1 MDTTGP
7 ASKTCPMSTIHEKIA
22 NDLKDAMRAK
32 DQTAMTAL
40 RALKSA
46 LKYAAVEKL
55 GADAELGEADA
66 LAVVRKQLK
75 QRKDSVEQF
84 TAGNRPDLAEKEQAE
99 INLLERFLPAAM
111 TEAEIQQL
119 VETVIAELGATG
131 KQQMGQVMK
140 VLQER
145 AAGRADGKLLSQAVS
160 SRLS

>member
-1 MDTTGP
+1 
-7 ASKTCPMSTIHEKIA
+7 MSINDKIA

-32 DQTAMTAL
+32 DQGAMTAL

-55 GADAELGEADA
+55 GADGVLDDADA

-75 QRKDSVEQF
+75 QRRDSIEQF
-84 TAGNRPDLAEKEQAE
+84 TAGGRADLADKELAE
-99 INLLERFLPAAM
+99 VAILERYLPAGLS
-111 TEAEIQQL
+111 EAEVTAL
-119 VETVIAELGATG
+119 VDAVITELGATE
-131 KQQMGQVMK
+131 KKQMGQVMK

-160 SRLS
+160 AKLS

>member
-1 MDTTGP
+1 
-7 ASKTCPMSTIHEKIA
+7 MSTINEQIA

-55 GADAELGEADA
+55 GAEGELAEADA

-84 TAGNRPDLAEKEQAE
+84 TGGGRPDLAEKEQAE
-99 INLLERFLPAAM
+99 IAILERYLPAAM
-111 TEAEIQQL
+111 SEAEVGAL
-119 VETVIAELGATG
+119 VDAVIAELGVTG
-131 KQQMGQVMK
+131 KAQMGQVMK

-145 AAGRADGKLLSQAVS
+145 AAGRADGKVLSQAVGA
-160 SRLS
+160 RLK

>member
-1 MDTTGP
+1 
-7 ASKTCPMSTIHEKIA
+7 MSTTINEKIA

-55 GADAELGEADA
+55 GADGVLDDTDS
-66 LAVVRKQLK
+66 LVVVRKQLK
-75 QRKDSVEQF
+75 QRRDSFDQF
-84 TAGNRPDLAEKEQAE
+84 TAGGRADLAEKEQAE
-99 INLLERFLPAAM
+99 IAILERYLPAGLS
-111 TEAEIQQL
+111 ESEIQQL
-119 VETVIAELGATG
+119 VDTVIAELGATG

-145 AAGRADGKLLSQAVS
+145 AAGRADGKALSQAVAAK
-160 SRLS
+160 LK

>member
-1 MDTTGP
+1 
-7 ASKTCPMSTIHEKIA
+7 MSTINEQIA

-55 GADAELGEADA
+55 GAEGELGEADA
-66 LAVVRKQLK
+66 MAVVRKQLK

-84 TAGNRPDLAEKEQAE
+84 TSGGRPDLAEKEQAE
-99 INLLERFLPAAM
+99 IAILERYLPAAM
-111 TEAEIQQL
+111 SEAEVGAL
-119 VETVIAELGATG
+119 VDAVIAELGATG
-131 KQQMGQVMK
+131 KAQMGQVMK

-145 AAGRADGKLLSQAVS
+145 AAGRADGKVLSQAVGA
-160 SRLS
+160 RLQ

>member
-1 MDTTGP
+1 
-7 ASKTCPMSTIHEKIA
+7 MSTIHEKIA
-22 NDLKDAMRAK
+22 SDLKDAMRAK
-32 DQTAMTAL
+32 DQTALTAL

-55 GADAELGEADA
+55 GADGELGEADA

-75 QRKDSVEQF
+75 QRKDSFEQF
-84 TAGNRPDLAEKEQAE
+84 TAGGRADLAEKEQAE
-99 INLLERFLPAAM
+99 IAILERFLPAAM

-119 VETVIAELGATG
+119 VDSVITELGATG

-145 AAGRADGKLLSQAVS
+145 SAGRADGKLLSQAVS
-160 SRLS
+160 ARLS